1 MKVET
6 KLYFNIYIYIYI
18 YVYIYLKSFKFIIF
32 SFWYFRFDFFF
43 FFNFYVWNRFQNSLF
58 VKPHKFCSIKSF
70 MWLRKFETDIII
82 KTFPLHWPTDFC
94 LFIFSKKTK
103 KQKTSTVNPT
113 NMPQIVSQPPPN
125 WE

>member
-6 KLYFNIYIYIYI
+6 KLYFKKYIYI
-18 YVYIYLKSFKFIIF
+18 YIYLKSFKFIIF

-94 LFIFSKKTK
+94 LFIFSKKNKKTK
-103 KQKTSTVNPT
+103 NLHRQSIPPSCLKESHK
-113 NMPQIVSQPPPN
+113 SQPPPN